1 MFVSVGRV
9 LASACAAAISAAA
22 VAGAAAAA
30 AGASGS
36 AAGGA
41 ADAGVA
47 RLIVAGARDEVAR
60 GTVYDLTMGYYVT
73 TWKDGTRTAHRVYP
87 GGDIDPTIGVC
98 VEVPIRAFRRAGIDL
113 QALVHAD
120 MARAPAAYGVA
131 GKKLDTNIDHRRV
144 ANLFVFF
151 KRHAKVLPA
160 AAGDAAALA
169 AWKPGDVVIW
179 QLTGAGR
186 TDHIGL
192 VSDRRDPASG
202 RPLVIHNYP
211 TPGHVAEAD
220 VLTAWKIAGHFR
232 YGFE

>member
-1 MFVSVGRV
+1 MRSRVGCI
-9 LASACAAAISAAA
+9 L
-22 VAGAAAAA
+22 VAMMAAAATAPA
-30 AGASGS
+30 A
-36 AAGGA
+36 AAPDPPADGG
-41 ADAGVA
+41 GVA

-73 TWKDGTRTAHRVYP
+73 TWKDGTRTANKVYP
-87 GGDIDPTIGVC
+87 GGDIDPAMGVC

-113 QALVHAD
+113 QALVHDD

-131 GKKLDTNIDHRRV
+131 GRKLDTNIDHRRV

-151 KRHAKVLPA
+151 KRHAKVLPTA
-160 AAGDAAALA
+160 TDGAAALA

-179 QLTGAGR
+179 QLTGSGR
-186 TDHIGL
+186 TDHVGL

-211 TPGHVAEAD
+211 MPGHAAEAD

-232 YGFE
+232 YGFD